1 MLIHNKD
8 DAEFVTMNSHVYWD
22 TLQINILMKYT
33 YLSNLLF
40 TKCIVMS
47 KSYLTN
53 DGANAYII
61 IAERIQVMEFMF
73 IETLCLLFP
82 YLPVSSLGTYQRY
95 IWTFYGSIFG
105 LIRNWVKGSDRQ
117 FMVVELRLQHCMK
130 SFQDSFET
138 YQTFPLCIITEFERK
153 VDVKNHP
160 FGQLGFENRFFKN
173 YQITVAKNVTTIL
186 RLPNQLFRK
195 RLRK

>member
-1 MLIHNKD
+1 MPNLSL
-8 DAEFVTMNSHVYWD
+8 NSHVYWD

-40 TKCIVMS
+40 TKCSVMS

-53 DGANAYII
+53 DGANAYL

-73 IETLCLLFP
+73 IETLCLLFA

-95 IWTFYGSIFG
+95 IWTFYGSMFG

-117 FMVVELRLQHCMK
+117 CMVVELRLQYCRK

-160 FGQLGFENRFFKN
+160 FQWLSFEKRVFKN
-173 YQITVAKNVTTIL
+173 N
-186 RLPNQLFRK
+186 
-195 RLRK
+195 